1 MIESEIPGILVA
13 MPSLE
18 NTYFEKSIILLCNY
32 NSEGAFGL
40 IMNRPSPT
48 KVNELITPELKN
60 KKEFNTP
67 ILLGGPVEPNSF
79 WAIHS
84 SEIIIQ
90 DTTKISTKL
99 NLSSAQEIL
108 KFLSKGH
115 KINSYQ
121 FGIGYSGW
129 GPGQLDNEINQES
142 WWLGPLDESIL
153 IELEYELRWDKTME
167 TLGFDLL
174 NTTFSQTGMV

>member
-1 MIESEIPGILVA
+1 MTESEIPGILVA

-32 NSEGAFGL
+32 NAEGAFGL
-40 IMNRPSPT
+40 VMNRPSPT
-48 KVNELITPELKN
+48 KVHELVSSELKN
-60 KKEFNTP
+60 KEVFNTP

-79 WAIHS
+79 WSIHS
-84 SEIIIQ
+84 SEISIQ
-90 DTTKISTKL
+90 DTTKISEKL

-108 KFLSKGH
+108 SFLSKGH
-115 KINSYQ
+115 QISSYQ

-129 GPGQLDNEINQES
+129 GPGQLDREINEES
-142 WWLGPLDESIL
+142 WWLAPLNESVL
-153 IELEYELRWDKTME
+153 IDIEYDLRWEKTME
-167 TLGFDLL
+167 NLGFDLL